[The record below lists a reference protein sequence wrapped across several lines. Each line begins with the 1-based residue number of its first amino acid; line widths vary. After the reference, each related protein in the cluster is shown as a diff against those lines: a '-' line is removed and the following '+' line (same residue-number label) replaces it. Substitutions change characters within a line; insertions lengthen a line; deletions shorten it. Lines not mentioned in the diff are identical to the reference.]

1 MADTLLQMILRLLHL
16 VESPVIGA
24 AEAAAYPEEELDTLV
39 SAGILFETGR
49 ATEIPRPARYGPGGG
64 LAVRETARGLYGVA
78 EDEDDFTTPVPLTPE
93 DVRQYGVSAARLAAA
108 VRRENDIAGSGFQI
122 DGGIVPLGVK
132 RLDGVG
138 AVTVYLS
145 LPNADE
151 SALLARCHR
160 LKSGASS
167 GRTAVIMPRCLPLS
181 PEAQR
186 ILDGIQMLDLSAA
199 DGLRLDWQAAFPAAQ
214 ALGKGPNYLFRKQGQ
229 GWRLVF
235 EGREIIV
242 QDAKGMD
249 YIAELLRHAGSPVL
263 AAELFVGVSGA
274 QGLPVGSA
282 GEILDS
288 TAMTSYRARAADL
301 QLRVAEAEKNNDPI
315 RKEHLQTEMEKLTDE
330 ILAARGLGGRL
341 RKSQDDREKFRKSVF
356 IAIGRSIKLIR
367 KHLPSLADH
376 LSRHIETGNFLLY
389 SGNLPWE
396 F

>member
-1 MADTLLQMILRLLHL
+1 MADTLLRMILRLLHA

-24 AEAAAYPEEELDTLV
+24 AEAAAYPEEELDALV
-39 SAGILFETGR
+39 SAGILFQTGR
-49 ATEIPRPARYGPGGG
+49 ATEIPRPARYGPGGA

-160 LKSGASS
+160 LKSGTSN
-167 GRTAVIMPRCLPLS
+167 GRTTVIMPACLPLS
-181 PEAQR
+181 PEAHR

-214 ALGKGPNYLFRKQGQ
+214 AQGKEPNYLFRKQGQ

-263 AAELFVGVSGA
+263 AAELFAGVSGA

-282 GEILDS
+282 GEVLDS
-288 TAMTSYRARAADL
+288 AAMTSYRARAADL
-301 QLRVAEAEKNNDPI
+301 QSRVAEAEKNNDPI
-315 RKEHLQTEMEKLTDE
+315 RKERLQTEMEKLTDE

-341 RKSQDDREKFRKSVF
+341 RKSRDDREKFRKSVF

-376 LSRHIETGNFLLY
+376 LGRHIETGNFLLY